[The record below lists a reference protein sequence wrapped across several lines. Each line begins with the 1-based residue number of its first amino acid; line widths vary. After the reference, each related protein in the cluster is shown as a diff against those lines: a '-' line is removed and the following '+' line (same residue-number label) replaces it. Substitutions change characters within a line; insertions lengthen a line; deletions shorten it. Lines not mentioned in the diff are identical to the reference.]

1 MNTRDM
7 QNMWHKIRNECL
19 REKKMKLVLLRHGES
34 EANFENYWTGWL
46 DVALTEKGKEQAA
59 VAGQKM
65 YEAGLQF
72 DAVYTSVLKR
82 AILTGQA
89 ALEEMGQLWLPI
101 VKTWRLN
108 ERHYGD
114 LVGKNKDQMKEIY
127 GKDQVK
133 KWRRGYT
140 EVPPLTAENRFDRRY
155 DHLDPHLIPYGES
168 LEMTV
173 NRIIPLWQDQLAPKL
188 KDRKDLLVVGH
199 GNSIRALTKYL
210 ENIPEDQMDTI
221 DIPNAQPIQYT
232 LADDLTILEKT
243 IL

>member
-1 MNTRDM
+1 
-7 QNMWHKIRNECL
+7 MWHKIRNECL

-82 AILTGQA
+82 AILTGQV

-188 KDRKDLLVVGH
+188 KERTTNPIYINRRFDDSR
-199 GNSIRALTKYL
+199 
-210 ENIPEDQMDTI
+210 EN
-221 DIPNAQPIQYT
+221 NT
-232 LADDLTILEKT
+232 LINVFIYNER
-243 IL
+243 

>member
-1 MNTRDM
+1 
-7 QNMWHKIRNECL
+7 
-19 REKKMKLVLLRHGES
+19 MKLVLLRHGES

-82 AILTGQA
+82 AILTGQV

-114 LVGKNKDQMKEIY
+114 LVRNNKDNIRKRSSKEMAQRIY
-127 GKDQVK
+127 
-133 KWRRGYT
+133 RSS
-140 EVPPLTAENRFDRRY
+140 A
-155 DHLDPHLIPYGES
+155 
-168 LEMTV
+168 V
-173 NRIIPLWQDQLAPKL
+173 NC
-188 KDRKDLLVVGH
+188 RK
-199 GNSIRALTKYL
+199 
-210 ENIPEDQMDTI
+210 
-221 DIPNAQPIQYT
+221 PI
-232 LADDLTILEKT
+232 
-243 IL
+243 

>member
-1 MNTRDM
+1 
-7 QNMWHKIRNECL
+7 
-19 REKKMKLVLLRHGES
+19 MKLVLLRHGES

-108 ERHYGD
+108 ERHYG
-114 LVGKNKDQMKEIY
+114 GSC
-127 GKDQVK
+127 
-133 KWRRGYT
+133 W
-140 EVPPLTAENRFDRRY
+140 
-155 DHLDPHLIPYGES
+155 
-168 LEMTV
+168 
-173 NRIIPLWQDQLAPKL
+173 
-188 KDRKDLLVVGH
+188 
-199 GNSIRALTKYL
+199 
-210 ENIPEDQMDTI
+210 
-221 DIPNAQPIQYT
+221 
-232 LADDLTILEKT
+232 
-243 IL
+243 

>member
-1 MNTRDM
+1 
-7 QNMWHKIRNECL
+7 
-19 REKKMKLVLLRHGES
+19 MKLVLLRHGES

-65 YEAGLQF
+65 LEAGLQF

-82 AILTGQA
+82 AILTGQV

-101 VKTWRLN
+101 IKTWRLN

-114 LVGKNKDQMKEIY
+114 LVGKNKDKMKEIY

-133 KWRRGYT
+133 TWRRGYT

-155 DHLDPHLIPYGES
+155 DHLED
-168 LEMTV
+168 V
-173 NRIIPLWQDQLAPKL
+173 
-188 KDRKDLLVVGH
+188 
-199 GNSIRALTKYL
+199 
-210 ENIPEDQMDTI
+210 PEDQMDTI

-232 LADDLTILEKT
+232 LADDLTILDKK

>member
-1 MNTRDM
+1 
-7 QNMWHKIRNECL
+7 
-19 REKKMKLVLLRHGES
+19 MKLVLLRHGES

-82 AILTGQA
+82 AILTGQV

-140 EVPPLTAENRFDRRY
+140 EVPPLTAEN
-155 DHLDPHLIPYGES
+155 
-168 LEMTV
+168 
-173 NRIIPLWQDQLAPKL
+173 
-188 KDRKDLLVVGH
+188 
-199 GNSIRALTKYL
+199 
-210 ENIPEDQMDTI
+210 
-221 DIPNAQPIQYT
+221 
-232 LADDLTILEKT
+232 
-243 IL
+243 